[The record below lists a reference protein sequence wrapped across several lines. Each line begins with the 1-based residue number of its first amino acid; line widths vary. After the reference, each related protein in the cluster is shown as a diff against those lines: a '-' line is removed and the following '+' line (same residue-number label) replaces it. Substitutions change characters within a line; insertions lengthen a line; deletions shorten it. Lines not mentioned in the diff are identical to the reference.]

1 MEELDPFDL
10 GPPMTE
16 ERWEIQG
23 RLSPSEKGEL
33 CCQLTEIART
43 TLEALIRYRHP
54 EYTEEQVA
62 LARNRRLWRDDQLFR
77 QVYPNAP
84 LLPV

>member
-1 MEELDPFDL
+1 MEEYDPFDP

-16 ERWEIQG
+16 ERWEILL
-23 RLSPSEKGEL
+23 RLSPAEKGEV
-33 CCQLTEIART
+33 CCQLYEIART
-43 TLEALIRYRHP
+43 TLEASIRYRHP
-54 EYTEEQVA
+54 EYTEEQVT
-62 LARNRRLWRDDQLFR
+62 LARNRCLWRDDELFR